1 MKHAAVFLLA
11 GLFVIVGCSPTATPD
26 EPATVTDAPAL
37 PTTAIAITETAPPP
51 VAVTSEAT
59 ATNEGQAAPTSTE
72 PAPAPSPETTDTPTA
87 PQSVEADDPVI
98 YGRTGEGA
106 FFHGSPDAPVTLIDY
121 SDFL

>member
-1 MKHAAVFLLA
+1 
-11 GLFVIVGCSPTATPD
+11 FVIAGCSPTATPV
-26 EPATVTDAPAL
+26 EPEAVTDATSQ
-37 PTTAIAITETAPPP
+37 PTAAIPITETVPPP
-51 VAVTSEAT
+51 VAVTSEPT
-59 ATNEGQAAPTSTE
+59 ATNQGQTAPTSTE
-72 PAPAPSPETTDTPTA
+72 PPPAPSPDTTDTPAA